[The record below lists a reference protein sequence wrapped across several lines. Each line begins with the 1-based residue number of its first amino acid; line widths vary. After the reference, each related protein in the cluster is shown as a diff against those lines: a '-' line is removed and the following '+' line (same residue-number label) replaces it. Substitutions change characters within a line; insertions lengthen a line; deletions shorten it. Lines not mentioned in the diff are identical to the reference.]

1 MLALEPRH
9 IHMNQHAVD
18 KKHALQCL
26 VDILV
31 KDGLVTPEY
40 ITGLINREQQSAT
53 YLGQGIAI
61 PHGTPQSR
69 EFILETGIRLAHF
82 PAGIIWDGE
91 NTIYLAVVIAAK
103 SDEHLQVLQIL
114 TRALMQDV
122 SEQVKNATQPEQIIE
137 LLQAQPLSLTLH
149 ENLIQTE
156 IESQDIE
163 DLLWSASQILKKH
176 NFVKCGFLSSL
187 EPDQVIQL
195 QDQIWS
201 ISSSKF
207 VQQPAI
213 SIVKPRH
220 ALDVNGQKL
229 NTLVCIAANEQL
241 DSQRFNRLIDIL
253 FNPEQVAQLD
263 QTQAPNEIAKII
275 GADVIPDWPH
285 RSVVLANAHGLHAR
299 PATHLVNLTKSF
311 QGDIQVAVDDGNFVS
326 AKSLTRLL
334 ALGCKRG
341 QTLRFIAEPETDAV
355 EALDKVIQAVQQGLG
370 EEVEPIQSSDT
381 QEAQSPQTVK
391 SLPKTLSTNTGIPAS
406 SGLAFGPVHVI
417 KPKVYQYE
425 RMGLSVKA
433 EKEKLD
439 IALHAVK
446 NNIHQVIAK
455 SEVAEIK
462 QIFQAHLEMLDD
474 PDLINGVYQKI
485 NLNLS
490 APAAWHEHIEA
501 AAKEQ
506 AALPDRLLAE
516 RATDLRDIGDRVLAQ
531 LCGEVIIEEPK
542 EPYILIMYDVGPSDV
557 ARLNKDR
564 VAGILTAVGGASAH
578 SAIVAR
584 ALGIPAIVGAG
595 EQVLEIEQ
603 KSSLLINGDTG
614 TFVLNPNTQQIEQA
628 KQERELQQ
636 KIREEAER
644 HSQEPAITVDQHQI
658 EVAANLGK
666 VQATAHAVECGA
678 EAIGLLRTELV
689 FMAHS
694 SAPNE
699 TTQEA
704 DYRVVLD
711 ALAGRPLVVRTL
723 DVGGD
728 KPLPY
733 LPIAEEEN
741 PFLGLRGIRL
751 TLRQPELL
759 RQQLIALLKA
769 ADDRPLRIMFPMIGR
784 VEEWRAAKAIL
795 DEVKAAHPCADLQ
808 VGIMIEVPSAALLA
822 PILAQEVDFFS
833 IGTNDL
839 TQYTLAI
846 DRGHP
851 ILSAEA
857 DGLHPSILQLI
868 DHTVKAAH
876 KHGKWVGICGE
887 LAADPKAV
895 PILMGLGV
903 DELSMSPNSIPLVKA
918 QIRTLNYSQAQALAK
933 RALECESATAVR
945 QLSEHE
951 I

>member
-31 KDGLVTPEY
+31 KDGLVTPDY

-82 PAGIIWDGE
+82 PEGIIWDGE
-91 NTIYLAVVIAAK
+91 NRIYLAVVIAAK

-114 TRALMQDV
+114 TRALMHDV
-122 SEQVKNATQPEQIIE
+122 SEQVKNAKQPEQIIE
-137 LLQAQPLSLTLH
+137 ILQAQPLSLTLH

-163 DLLWSASQILKKH
+163 DLFWSASQILKKH

-187 EPDQVIQL
+187 DPDQVIQL

-220 ALDVNGQKL
+220 ALDLGGQKL

-311 QGDIQVAVDDGNFVS
+311 QGDIQVAVDEGNFVS

-355 EALDKVIQAVQQGLG
+355 EALDKVILAVQQGLG
-370 EEVEPIQSSDT
+370 EEVEPIQSSDIKV
-381 QEAQSPQTVK
+381 EQSSEIPSHSK
-391 SLPKTLSTNTGIPAS
+391 PLSANTGIAAS

-595 EQVLEIEQ
+595 DQVLDIEQ

-614 TFVLNPNTQQIEQA
+614 AFILNPNAKQIEQA
-628 KQERELQQ
+628 KQERELQK

-644 HSQEPAITVDQHQI
+644 HSQEPAITLDQHQI
-658 EVAANLGK
+658 EIAANLGK
-666 VQATAHAVECGA
+666 VQATPHAVECGA

-694 SAPNE
+694 SAPSE
-699 TTQEA
+699 ATQEA
-704 DYRVVLD
+704 DYRIVLD

-795 DEVKAAHPCADLQ
+795 DEVKATYPCADLQ

-868 DHTVKAAH
+868 DQTVKAAH
-876 KHGKWVGICGE
+876 KYGKWVGICGE

-918 QIRTLNYSQAQALAK
+918 QIRTLNYSQAQVLAK
-933 RALECESATAVR
+933 RALECDSATAVR
-945 QLSEHE
+945 QLSEQE
-951 I
+951 M

>member
-82 PAGIIWDGE
+82 PEGIIWDGE

-220 ALDVNGQKL
+220 ALDVGGQKL

-299 PATHLVNLTKSF
+299 PATYLVNLTKSF

-355 EALDKVIQAVQQGLG
+355 EALDKVIQAVQEGLG

-381 QEAQSPQTVK
+381 QEAQSSQTVK

-455 SEVAEIK
+455 SEVTEIK

-595 EQVLEIEQ
+595 DQVLEIEQ

-658 EVAANLGK
+658 EIAANLGK

-694 SAPNE
+694 SAPSE

-795 DEVKAAHPCADLQ
+795 DEVKAVHPCANLQ

-876 KHGKWVGICGE
+876 KHSKWVGICGE

-945 QLSEHE
+945 QLSEQE

>member
-1 MLALEPRH
+1 M
-9 IHMNQHAVD
+9 
-18 KKHALQCL
+18 
-26 VDILV
+26 

-82 PAGIIWDGE
+82 PEGIIWDGE
-91 NTIYLAVVIAAK
+91 NRIYLAVVIAAK

-122 SEQVKNATQPEQIIE
+122 SEQVKNARQPEQIIE
-137 LLQAQPLSLTLH
+137 ILQAQPLSLTLH

-187 EPDQVIQL
+187 DPDQVIQL

-220 ALDVNGQKL
+220 TLDVGGQKL

-311 QGDIQVAVDDGNFVS
+311 QGDIQVAVDEGNFVS

-370 EEVEPIQSSDT
+370 EEVEPIQSLDT
-381 QEAQSPQTVK
+381 KLDQSNK
-391 SLPKTLSTNTGIPAS
+391 KAALPKTLSTNTGIPAS
-406 SGLAFGPVHVI
+406 TGLAFGPVHVI
-417 KPKVYQYE
+417 KPKIYQYE

-455 SEVAEIK
+455 SEANEIK

-531 LCGEVIIEEPK
+531 LCGEVVIEEPK

-578 SAIVAR
+578 NAIVAR

-595 EQVLEIEQ
+595 DQVLDIEA

-614 TFVLNPNTQQIEQA
+614 TFVLNPTPQQIEQA

-644 HSQEPAITVDQHQI
+644 HSQEPAITLDQHQI
-658 EVAANLGK
+658 EIAANLGK

-689 FMAHS
+689 FMAHN

-699 TTQEA
+699 ASQEA

-759 RQQLIALLKA
+759 RQQLTALLKA

-795 DEVKAAHPCADLQ
+795 DEVKTTYSCANLQ

-918 QIRTLNYSQAQALAK
+918 QIRTLNYTQAQVLAQ
-933 RALECESATAVR
+933 RALECDSAPAVR
-945 QLSEHE
+945 QLSEQE
-951 I
+951 M

>member
-31 KDGLVTPEY
+31 KDELVTPDY

-82 PAGIIWDGE
+82 PEGIIWDGE
-91 NTIYLAVVIAAK
+91 NRIYLAVVIAAK

-114 TRALMQDV
+114 TRALMHDV
-122 SEQVKNATQPEQIIE
+122 SEQVKNAKKPEQIIE
-137 LLQAQPLSLTLH
+137 ILQAQPLSLTLH

-163 DLLWSASQILKKH
+163 DLFWSASQILKKH

-187 EPDQVIQL
+187 DPDQVIQL

-201 ISSSKF
+201 ISSNKF

-220 ALDVNGQKL
+220 ALELNGKKL

-275 GADVIPDWPH
+275 GADAIPDWPH

-311 QGDIQVAVDDGNFVS
+311 QGDIQVAVDEGNFVS

-355 EALDKVIQAVQQGLG
+355 EALDKVILAVQQGLG
-370 EEVEPIQSSDT
+370 EEVEPIQSPDIKI
-381 QEAQSPQTVK
+381 EQSSEIPSHSK
-391 SLPKTLSTNTGIPAS
+391 PLSTNTGIAAS

-425 RMGLSVKA
+425 RMGLSVKV

-595 EQVLEIEQ
+595 DQVLDIEQ

-614 TFVLNPNTQQIEQA
+614 AFILNPNAQQIEQA
-628 KQERELQQ
+628 KQERELQK

-644 HSQEPAITVDQHQI
+644 HSQEPAITLDQHQI
-658 EVAANLGK
+658 EIAANLGK

-694 SAPNE
+694 SAPSE
-699 TTQEA
+699 ATQEA
-704 DYRVVLD
+704 DYRIVLD
-711 ALAGRPLVVRTL
+711 ALAGRTLVVRTL

-751 TLRQPELL
+751 TLRQPDLL

-795 DEVKAAHPCADLQ
+795 DEVKAEHPCANLQ

-868 DHTVKAAH
+868 DQTVKAAH
-876 KHGKWVGICGE
+876 KYGKWVGICGE

-918 QIRTLNYSQAQALAK
+918 QIRTLNYSQAQVLAK
-933 RALECESATAVR
+933 RALECDSATAVR
-945 QLSEHE
+945 QLSEQE
-951 I
+951 M

>member
-82 PAGIIWDGE
+82 PEGIIWDEE

-355 EALDKVIQAVQQGLG
+355 EALDKVIQAVQEGLG

-595 EQVLEIEQ
+595 DQVLDIEQ

-644 HSQEPAITVDQHQI
+644 HSQEPAITLDQHQI
-658 EVAANLGK
+658 EIAANLGK

-694 SAPNE
+694 SAPSE

-795 DEVKAAHPCADLQ
+795 DEVKAIHPCANLQ

-933 RALECESATAVR
+933 RALKCESAIAVR
-945 QLSEHE
+945 QLSEQE

>member
-1 MLALEPRH
+1 M
-9 IHMNQHAVD
+9 
-18 KKHALQCL
+18 K
-26 VDILV
+26 
-31 KDGLVTPEY
+31 
-40 ITGLINREQQSAT
+40 
-53 YLGQGIAI
+53 
-61 PHGTPQSR
+61 
-69 EFILETGIRLAHF
+69 
-82 PAGIIWDGE
+82 
-91 NTIYLAVVIAAK
+91 
-103 SDEHLQVLQIL
+103 
-114 TRALMQDV
+114 
-122 SEQVKNATQPEQIIE
+122 
-137 LLQAQPLSLTLH
+137 
-149 ENLIQTE
+149 
-156 IESQDIE
+156 
-163 DLLWSASQILKKH
+163 
-176 NFVKCGFLSSL
+176 
-187 EPDQVIQL
+187 
-195 QDQIWS
+195 
-201 ISSSKF
+201 
-207 VQQPAI
+207 
-213 SIVKPRH
+213 
-220 ALDVNGQKL
+220 KL

-370 EEVEPIQSSDT
+370 EEVEPIKSSDIKIEQSS
-381 QEAQSPQTVK
+381 EIPSHSKP
-391 SLPKTLSTNTGIPAS
+391 LSSNTGIAAS

-425 RMGLSVKA
+425 RMGLSVKV

-595 EQVLEIEQ
+595 DQVLDIEQ
-603 KSSLLINGDTG
+603 K
-614 TFVLNPNTQQIEQA
+614 VL
-628 KQERELQQ
+628 
-636 KIREEAER
+636 
-644 HSQEPAITVDQHQI
+644 
-658 EVAANLGK
+658 
-666 VQATAHAVECGA
+666 
-678 EAIGLLRTELV
+678 
-689 FMAHS
+689 F
-694 SAPNE
+694 
-699 TTQEA
+699 
-704 DYRVVLD
+704 
-711 ALAGRPLVVRTL
+711 
-723 DVGGD
+723 
-728 KPLPY
+728 
-733 LPIAEEEN
+733 
-741 PFLGLRGIRL
+741 
-751 TLRQPELL
+751 
-759 RQQLIALLKA
+759 
-769 ADDRPLRIMFPMIGR
+769 
-784 VEEWRAAKAIL
+784 
-795 DEVKAAHPCADLQ
+795 
-808 VGIMIEVPSAALLA
+808 
-822 PILAQEVDFFS
+822 
-833 IGTNDL
+833 
-839 TQYTLAI
+839 
-846 DRGHP
+846 
-851 ILSAEA
+851 
-857 DGLHPSILQLI
+857 
-868 DHTVKAAH
+868 
-876 KHGKWVGICGE
+876 
-887 LAADPKAV
+887 
-895 PILMGLGV
+895 
-903 DELSMSPNSIPLVKA
+903 
-918 QIRTLNYSQAQALAK
+918 
-933 RALECESATAVR
+933 
-945 QLSEHE
+945 
-951 I
+951 

>member
-31 KDGLVTPEY
+31 KDRLVTPEY

-82 PAGIIWDGE
+82 PEGIIWDGE

-220 ALDVNGQKL
+220 ALDVGGQKL

-285 RSVVLANAHGLHAR
+285 RSIVLANAHGLHAR
-299 PATHLVNLTKSF
+299 PATYLVNLTKSF

-355 EALDKVIQAVQQGLG
+355 EGLDKVIQAVQQGLG
-370 EEVEPIQSSDT
+370 EEVEPIQSLDT
-381 QEAQSPQTVK
+381 QEAQSSQTVI

-417 KPKVYQYE
+417 KPKIYQYE

-455 SEVAEIK
+455 SEVTEIK

-595 EQVLEIEQ
+595 DQVLEIEQ

-658 EVAANLGK
+658 EIAANLGK

-694 SAPNE
+694 SAPSE
-699 TTQEA
+699 ATQEA

-795 DEVKAAHPCADLQ
+795 DEVKAAHPCADFQ

-945 QLSEHE
+945 QLSEQE

>member
-26 VDILV
+26 VNILV
-31 KDGLVTPEY
+31 KDGLVTPDY

-82 PAGIIWDGE
+82 PEGIIWDGE
-91 NTIYLAVVIAAK
+91 NRIYLAVVIAAK

-114 TRALMQDV
+114 TRALMHDV
-122 SEQVKNATQPEQIIE
+122 SEQVKNAKQPEQIIE
-137 LLQAQPLSLTLH
+137 ILQAQPLSLTLH

-163 DLLWSASQILKKH
+163 DLFWSASQILKKH

-187 EPDQVIQL
+187 DPDQVIQL

-220 ALDVNGQKL
+220 ALELGEKKL

-355 EALDKVIQAVQQGLG
+355 EALDKVILAVQQGLG
-370 EEVEPIQSSDT
+370 EEVEHIQSSDIKI
-381 QEAQSPQTVK
+381 EQSSEIPSHSK
-391 SLPKTLSTNTGIPAS
+391 PLSSNTGIAAS

-425 RMGLSVKA
+425 RMGLSVKV

-595 EQVLEIEQ
+595 DQVLDIEQ

-614 TFVLNPNTQQIEQA
+614 AFILNPNAQQIEQA
-628 KQERELQQ
+628 KQERELQK

-644 HSQEPAITVDQHQI
+644 HSHEPAITLDQHQI
-658 EVAANLGK
+658 EIAANLGK
-666 VQATAHAVECGA
+666 VQATAHAVEYGA

-694 SAPNE
+694 SAPSE
-699 TTQEA
+699 ATQEA
-704 DYRVVLD
+704 DYRIVLD

-784 VEEWRAAKAIL
+784 VEEWRAAKTIL
-795 DEVKAAHPCADLQ
+795 DEVKAVHPCTNLQ

-868 DHTVKAAH
+868 DQTVKAAH
-876 KHGKWVGICGE
+876 KYGKWVGICGE

-918 QIRTLNYSQAQALAK
+918 QIRTLNYSQAQVLAK
-933 RALECESATAVR
+933 RALECDSATAVR
-945 QLSEHE
+945 QLSEQE
-951 I
+951 M

>member
-82 PAGIIWDGE
+82 PEGIIWDGE

-220 ALDVNGQKL
+220 ALDVGGQKL

-263 QTQAPNEIAKII
+263 QTQTPNEIAKII

-299 PATHLVNLTKSF
+299 PATYLVNLTKSF
-311 QGDIQVAVDDGNFVS
+311 QGDIQVSVDDGNFVS

-355 EALDKVIQAVQQGLG
+355 EALDKVIQAVQEGLG

-455 SEVAEIK
+455 SEVTEIK

-595 EQVLEIEQ
+595 DQVLEIEQ

-694 SAPNE
+694 SAPSE
-699 TTQEA
+699 ATQEA

-769 ADDRPLRIMFPMIGR
+769 ANDRPLRIMFPMIGR

-868 DHTVKAAH
+868 DNTVKAAH

-933 RALECESATAVR
+933 NALECESATAVR
-945 QLSEHE
+945 QLSEQK

>member
-9 IHMNQHAVD
+9 IHMNQHAID

-82 PAGIIWDGE
+82 PEGIIWDGE

-220 ALDVNGQKL
+220 ALDVGGQKL

-299 PATHLVNLTKSF
+299 PATYLVNLTKSF

-355 EALDKVIQAVQQGLG
+355 EALDKVIQAVQEGLG

-381 QEAQSPQTVK
+381 QEAQSSQTVK

-455 SEVAEIK
+455 SEVTEIK

-595 EQVLEIEQ
+595 DQVLEIEQ

-658 EVAANLGK
+658 EIAANLGK

-694 SAPNE
+694 SAPSE

-876 KHGKWVGICGE
+876 KHSKWVGICGE

-945 QLSEHE
+945 QLSEQE